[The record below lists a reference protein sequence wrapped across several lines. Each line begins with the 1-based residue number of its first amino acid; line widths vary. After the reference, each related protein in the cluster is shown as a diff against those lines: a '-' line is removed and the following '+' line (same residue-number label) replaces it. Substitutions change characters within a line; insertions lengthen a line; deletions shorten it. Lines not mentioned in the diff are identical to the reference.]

1 MTPFTERLAEL
12 PEMPTWRGEEIRM
25 SFPPALAE
33 TLPPAYL
40 GQSYFALSARLRLA
54 LELLEEVA
62 NAGVVQ
68 SLRQYEELQVDPELR
83 ANARALVEKLKG
95 EAHE

>member
-1 MTPFTERLAEL
+1 MTTFAERLDALPEL
-12 PEMPTWRGEEIRM
+12 PEWRGEEIRM

-33 TLPPAYL
+33 TLQPAYL

-54 LELLEEVA
+54 IELLEEVA

-68 SLRQYEELQVDPELR
+68 SLRQYEELQVHPELR
-83 ANARALVEKLKG
+83 ANAGALVEKVRG
-95 EAHE
+95 ELR